1 MIRCAIS
8 EAKTHAAPV
17 DQLHGRA
24 AALHARGGP
33 CCARRA
39 LARAS
44 SLTLAALLAAGCVSE
59 PTPRGRPAL
68 TDSSRRGPAQ
78 PDTSVLE
85 TYVPRGLTTSTS
97 AFSAAIG
104 PLGSIEYDGLLM
116 PLVSP
121 AGTYLAVQDGRPAP
135 TWDVLL
141 ASPAGDAPP
150 PMHIT
155 IYRIEKVQDGPR
167 QQVVEHLRLDEAGVL
182 GRSADEHGFLVESP
196 QSDGSRRIGW
206 AEWTTGRLTWL
217 LRSGVNAFATRSG
230 NGRLAW
236 CERISADPVRFDLFV
251 QGPDEVFRAD
261 DDGGSWL
268 FPVWS
273 ADNTTLFA
281 FHLKAGGELDL
292 AVFDTRSAASMRRPI
307 QRERITGQG
316 SVYGAYQ
323 ALAGI
328 QSPAAPDASPRMLF
342 YHSGQDRIFEYDAWP
357 AEGRRVRGLPAPSIA
372 AAWHHGEGIVYSSRS
387 ALHYQFLREG
397 SSPVELLKGAGGVRL
412 TSNPMHPF
420 ILIAVDRSAAF
431 RLNLWAMD
439 LVDEA
444 TVRAAAERLDPS
456 MADRARRR

>member
-1 MIRCAIS
+1 MYPSAMAW
-8 EAKTHAAPV
+8 AKTPLAPG
-17 DQLHGRA
+17 DRA
-24 AALHARGGP
+24 GP
-33 CCARRA
+33 CARSAQRVLSRGSA
-39 LARAS
+39 LV
-44 SLTLAALLAAGCVSE
+44 LAALLAAGCVTE
-59 PTPRGRPAL
+59 QAPRRQPSL
-68 TDSSRRGPAQ
+68 TDSPRSRSAK

-104 PLGSIEYDGLLM
+104 PIGSIEYDGLLM

-121 AGTYLAVQDGRPAP
+121 AGTYLAVQEGHPAP

-150 PMHIT
+150 PLHIT
-155 IYRIEKVQDGPR
+155 IHRIEPVQGGPK
-167 QQVVEHLRLDEAGVL
+167 QQIVEHLRLDEAGVL

-206 AEWTTGRLTWL
+206 VEWSTGRLTWL
-217 LRSGVNAFATRSG
+217 LRTGVNAFAVRSAS
-230 NGRLAW
+230 GRLAW
-236 CERISADPVRFDLFV
+236 CERVSADPVRFDLFV
-251 QGPDEVFRAD
+251 QGADEVFRAD

-268 FPVWS
+268 MPVWS

-281 FHLKAGGELDL
+281 FHLKPAGELDL

-307 QRERITGQG
+307 QRERITSAGT
-316 SVYGAYQ
+316 VYSAYQ

-328 QSPAAPDASPRMLF
+328 QSPSAPDASPRMLF

-357 AEGRRVRGLPAPSIA
+357 AEGRRVRGLPVPSIA

-456 MADRARRR
+456 MADRARSR